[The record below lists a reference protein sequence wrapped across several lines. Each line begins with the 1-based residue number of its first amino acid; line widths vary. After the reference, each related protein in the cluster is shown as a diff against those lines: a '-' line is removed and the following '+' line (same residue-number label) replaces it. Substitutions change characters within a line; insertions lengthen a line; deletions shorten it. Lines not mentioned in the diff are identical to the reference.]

1 MIPRSTAS
9 TDGAN
14 LVELSR
20 ADCLRLLAT
29 GAVGRVVF
37 TDRALPAAHPV
48 TYLLDQEEIVFRTA
62 SGTKI
67 AVASVRNIVAFQVDQ
82 IDLDNSRGW
91 SVLGVGEAYEITDP
105 DRLVTLTPR
114 MPRPWAS
121 GAANGHV
128 IGIPLQHLTGRQLLP

>member
-1 MIPRSTAS
+1 MIPPLAVRTG
-9 TDGAN
+9 GAG

-62 SGTKI
+62 SGAKI

-91 SVLGVGEAYEITDP
+91 SVLGIGQAYEIIDP
-105 DRLVTLTPR
+105 ERLVTLTPR

-128 IGIPLQHLTGRQLLP
+128 IGIPLQQLSGRQLLP